1 MMVNPTVSRV
11 NQSPVKKAVTIP
23 ENVPTNRNG
32 IPNVIMMSNSLLYL
46 SSRMIPSV
54 LVSTIRIPI
63 AVNSENSM
71 ISIRL
76 LRV

>member
-1 MMVNPTVSRV
+1 MVSPTVSRV
-11 NQSPVKKAVTIP
+11 NQRPVKNAVTIP

-32 IPNVIMMSNSLLYL
+32 IPKVITMSSSLLYL
-46 SSRMIPSV
+46 SSRIIPNV

-76 LRV
+76 L